1 MDLNKIETAAGRREV
16 SEVHELGLFTVA
28 EMQAAL
34 ATAGF
39 SATFDPSGP
48 AGRGL
53 WTGQFL

>member
-1 MDLNKIETAAGRREV
+1 
-16 SEVHELGLFTVA
+16 LFTVA

-39 SATFDPSGP
+39 SATFDPSGL

-53 WTGQFL
+53 WTARLAA